1 MLIEARQKL
10 IEMKK
15 RKEIGRITRRDNVS
29 FYFEKEDYKGKDLF
43 FEYSCCNDAIRKLFS
58 IKIKFFG
65 EQKKWDKIKD
75 RNFIDPL

>member
-43 FEYSCCNDAIRKLFS
+43 FEYSCCNDAIRKLF
-58 IKIKFFG
+58 I
-65 EQKKWDKIKD
+65 
-75 RNFIDPL
+75 

>member
-1 MLIEARQKL
+1 MFRFILRRRI
-10 IEMKK
+10 I
-15 RKEIGRITRRDNVS
+15 KERTKI
-29 FYFEKEDYKGKDLF
+29 F
-43 FEYSCCNDAIRKLFS
+43 FEYSCCNDTIRKLFS

>member
-29 FYFEKEDYKGKDLF
+29 FYFEKEDYKGKDENIFRIFVL
-43 FEYSCCNDAIRKLFS
+43 
-58 IKIKFFG
+58 
-65 EQKKWDKIKD
+65 
-75 RNFIDPL
+75 